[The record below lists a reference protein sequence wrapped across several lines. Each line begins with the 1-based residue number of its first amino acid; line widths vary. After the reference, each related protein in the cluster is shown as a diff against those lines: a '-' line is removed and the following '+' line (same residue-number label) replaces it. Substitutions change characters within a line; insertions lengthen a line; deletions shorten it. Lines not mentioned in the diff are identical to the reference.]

1 MVKSIIERTAIE
13 CIDLWVGCW
22 VLLFLNQRG
31 TQHWAF
37 SLISSVEIL
46 TLSYIHKSFSLS
58 PSCSHLS
65 QNWFKKKNVLRIDQ
79 LFLPPDTTTQNW
91 RLPSTSIFL
100 KMQSS
105 LGQKCSFL
113 REILQVVKLLTGK
126 KRASSWV
133 QKLCKPENQWDTGY
147 TVSFS
152 VCHLCTSSI

>member
-22 VLLFLNQRG
+22 VWLFLNQQG

-37 SLISSVEIL
+37 SLISAVEIL
-46 TLSYIHKSFSLS
+46 TLSHIHKSFSLS
-58 PSCSHLS
+58 PSCTHLS
-65 QNWFKKKNVLRIDQ
+65 QNWFKKKNVLGIDQ

-91 RLPSTSIFL
+91 RLPSTGIFL

-113 REILQVVKLLTGK
+113 QEILQSGAIIDRKKTCKL
-126 KRASSWV
+126 SSTKALQAWE
-133 QKLCKPENQWDTGY
+133 PMRHWT
-147 TVSFS
+147 
-152 VCHLCTSSI
+152 